1 MQGEDMPAH
10 EKYVKSIYLKS
21 PPPAGSYLSELP
33 VIRNLSRIGQLT
45 FTSPVAFLV
54 GENGTGK
61 STLLETVAL
70 SMGFNAEGGS
80 RNFRFSTAD
89 TVSELSNYLTVVKGV
104 RPRDGFFLR
113 AESFYN
119 VASYIDRMDDE
130 PSFGAR
136 LIDSYGGV
144 SLHEQSHGE
153 SFLALVKNR
162 FGGNGVY
169 LLDEPEAA
177 LSPSR
182 LMTLIVLIKEL
193 VEKDSQFIIAT
204 HSPMLMAFPGAQV
217 IELTDGDIRT
227 VSYRQT
233 EHFQL
238 TRRFLDNPEKMLRML
253 FVEQ

>member
-1 MQGEDMPAH
+1 MPAYIRSLYIK
-10 EKYVKSIYLKS
+10 EK
-21 PPPAGSYLSELP
+21 PPEESYLSELP
-33 VIRNLSRIGQLT
+33 VVKNLLKMKELR
-45 FTSPVAFLV
+45 FTSDVVFLV

-61 STLLETVAL
+61 STLLEAIAV
-70 SMGFNAEGGS
+70 SMGFNAEGGT
-80 RNFRFSTAD
+80 RNFRFSTVD
-89 TVSELSNYLTVVKGV
+89 THSELNEYITVVKGFH
-104 RPRDGFFLR
+104 PKDGFFLR

-162 FGGNGVY
+162 FGGNGIY

-182 LMTLIVLIKEL
+182 QMTLLVLMNEL
-193 VEKDSQFIIAT
+193 VKKNSQFIIAT
-204 HSPMLMAFPGAQV
+204 HSPMLMTFPGAQV
-217 IELTDGDIRT
+217 IELTEDDIRT
-227 VSYRQT
+227 VPYDQT
-233 EHFQL
+233 DHFQL
-238 TRRFLDNPEKMLRML
+238 TKRFLNQPEKMLDILLGER
-253 FVEQ
+253 